1 MTAEAREIA
10 SILLARPI
18 PSLKPSNVYDSSL
31 TPRIDALS
39 DSIPVLSALHLLNDD
54 IDRAHTLAQSDDGN
68 LTSNYLHAQLHRREG
83 DYWNSKWWLGT
94 GMQSSHPVLDKVHGN
109 TYQAKQF
116 VDDCQAVLDMSYRAN
131 ELEARQWQELKLTL
145 EYALDHEKEI

>member
-10 SILLARPI
+10 SILLARPT
-18 PSLKPSNVYDSSL
+18 PPLKPSDIYDRSL
-31 TPRIDALS
+31 IPRIEALT
-39 DSIPVLSALHLLNDD
+39 DSIPIRSALHLLNDD

-94 GMQSSHPVLDKVHGN
+94 GMQSSHPVLDQVHGGVRE
-109 TYQAKQF
+109 AKDF
-116 VDDCQAVLDMSYRAN
+116 VDDCQAVIASRSEDLKAK
-131 ELEARQWQELKLTL
+131 QWQELKSTL
-145 EYALDHEKEI
+145 EYALEKEM